1 MSEIN
6 QERMAAILHLAGQI
20 DLQIT
25 ELSEEMDSINLRLES
40 LRALSMQIFNVQ
52 DGTLSDEEVHAL
64 ASGGQRDRRRRGQP
78 LPRIHRGRDHCRRD
92 HLVAGVTQRR

>member
-25 ELSEEMDSINLRLES
+25 ELSEEVDSINLRLES
-40 LRALSMQIFNVQ
+40 LRALSTQIFNVQ

-64 ASGGQRDRRRRGQP
+64 ASAGTETHGGEGNPSPESIVDEIIAEEIIASP
-78 LPRIHRGRDHCRRD
+78 E
-92 HLVAGVTQRR
+92 